1 MAKPIPQ
8 RAMSKEL
15 DLDRKLS
22 VPQQTTNGKKDIIQ
36 VLEAQADEM

>member
-15 DLDRKLS
+15 DLDGKLS
-22 VPQQTTNGKKDIIQ
+22 VPQQTNGKKDIIQ
-36 VLEAQADEM
+36 VLESQADEM